1 MKKISIDNVHDLV
14 LKTFI
19 SICVVLPT
27 GSVFEINIKFI
38 FLFLVLGLAVFA
50 RRGRGIV
57 KLMLGMMP
65 AVFVV
70 SVFLLVTMFNVRYIP
85 ETIAQSKD
93 ILVFFLMASISYS
106 LVDKERR
113 YEVITKTIINCLVV
127 IGIIKFLIFAFA
139 AVTGGSVASVV
150 SMISKIFNT
159 SLMTMESEDVSIS
172 RINFMSDYILPMAIF
187 IKTKQY
193 LRKDAPRFSSIVILI
208 LMYSIIIS
216 LSRFLWA
223 AGLLSLAMGIA
234 SDIKKKKSL
243 LIISFAAIM
252 IAVVLSLPSVQ
263 EVIEFRMASK
273 GVERSDDLRTLQFN
287 AIYREFEKAPLLG
300 NGIGY
305 YVPTLLRST
314 ISRYSYELQIQA
326 LYMQMGIF
334 GASTVLLLIIGTLLT
349 QIRGFGIKNTLF
361 YCILISLWMAGG
373 FFNPVILSSTGGVAF
388 MLLFCTPDAIKRMEN
403 KGRALP

>member
-1 MKKISIDNVHDLV
+1 MKKISIDSTHDFV
-14 LKTFI
+14 LKAFI
-19 SICVVLPT
+19 SICVILPT
-27 GSVFEINIKFI
+27 GSVFGINIKFI
-38 FLFLVLGLAVFA
+38 FLFLVLALSIVA
-50 RRGRGIV
+50 RKGRGIV
-57 KLMLGMMP
+57 KLMLGMLP
-65 AVFVV
+65 AIFVMA
-70 SVFLLVTMFNVRYIP
+70 VFLLITMLNVRYIP
-85 ETIAQSKD
+85 ETVDQSKD
-93 ILVFFLMASISYS
+93 ILVFFLMAAISYS
-106 LVDKERR
+106 LVDKDRR
-113 YEVITKTIINCLVV
+113 YEVITKTIINCLVA

-150 SMISKIFNT
+150 SMISKLFNT

-193 LRKDAPRFSSIVILI
+193 LRKDSPRFSSVIILI

-243 LIISFAAIM
+243 LIISFAAIL
-252 IAVVLSLPSVQ
+252 ITIIISLPSVQ

-300 NGIGY
+300 NGVGY

-334 GASTVLLLIIGTLLT
+334 GATTILLLIIGTLLT
-349 QIRGFGIKNTLF
+349 QVRGFGAKNTIF
-361 YCILISLWMAGG
+361 YFVLISLWMAGG

-388 MLLFCTPDAIKRMEN
+388 MLLFCTPDAIKRMDN
-403 KGRALP
+403 KGRVLP

>member
-1 MKKISIDNVHDLV
+1 MKKISIDSTHDFV
-14 LKTFI
+14 LKAFI
-19 SICVVLPT
+19 SICVILPT
-27 GSVFEINIKFI
+27 GSVFGINIKFI
-38 FLFLVLGLAVFA
+38 FLFLVLALSIVA
-50 RRGRGIV
+50 RKGRGIV
-57 KLMLGMMP
+57 KLMLGMLPAIFVM
-65 AVFVV
+65 AVFL
-70 SVFLLVTMFNVRYIP
+70 FITMLNVRYIP
-85 ETIAQSKD
+85 ETVDQSKD
-93 ILVFFLMASISYS
+93 ILVFFLMAAISYS
-106 LVDKERR
+106 LVDEDRR
-113 YEVITKTIINCLVV
+113 YEVITKTIINCLVA

-150 SMISKIFNT
+150 SMISKLFNT

-193 LRKDAPRFSSIVILI
+193 LRKDSPRFSSVIILI

-252 IAVVLSLPSVQ
+252 ITIIISLPSVQ

-300 NGIGY
+300 NGVGY

-334 GASTVLLLIIGTLLT
+334 GATTILLLIIGTLLT
-349 QIRGFGIKNTLF
+349 QVRGFGAKNTIF
-361 YCILISLWMAGG
+361 YFVLISLWMAGG

-388 MLLFCTPDAIKRMEN
+388 MLLFCTPDAIKRMDN
-403 KGRALP
+403 KGRVLP

>member
-1 MKKISIDNVHDLV
+1 MQKISIDSIHDVV

-27 GSVFEINIKFI
+27 GSVFDINIKFI

-50 RRGRGIV
+50 RKGKGIV
-57 KLMLGMMP
+57 KLMIGMMP
-65 AVFVV
+65 AVFIVL
-70 SVFLLVTMFNVRYIP
+70 VFLIVTMLNVRYIP

-139 AVTGGSVASVV
+139 ALTGGSVAGVV

-159 SLMTMESEDVSIS
+159 SLMTMESDDVSIS

-193 LRKDAPRFSSIVILI
+193 LRKGSPRFSSIVIII

-223 AGLLSLAMGIA
+223 AGLLGLAMGIA
-234 SDIKKKKSL
+234 SDINKKKSL
-243 LIISFAAIM
+243 LIILFAIIM
-252 IAVVLSLPSVQ
+252 IAIVLSLPSVQ

-273 GVERSDDLRTLQFN
+273 GVERSDDLRTLQSN

-305 YVPTLLRST
+305 YVPSLLRST
-314 ISRYSYELQIQA
+314 LSRYSYELQIQA
-326 LYMQMGIF
+326 LYMQMGII
-334 GASTVLLLIIGTLLT
+334 GASTLLLLIIGTLLT

-361 YCILISLWMAGG
+361 YCILICLWMAGG

-388 MLLFCTPDAIKRMEN
+388 MLLFCIPDAINRMNN
-403 KGRALP
+403 KGRTFP